1 MTGGGRGIGLTVNV
15 YRPGG
20 VDAAMQA
27 WIRDQ
32 NPEQVVTALHQ
43 QFVHSYQHGTLLA
56 PSQSAASPLRS
67 AKSRQRPDLER
78 QRLARR
84 TLTGFIA
91 RVQRLDQSGT

>member
-43 QFVHSYQHGTLLA
+43 QFVHSYRHA
-56 PSQSAASPLRS
+56 PGPQPVSRLPAEVCQVKTAAS
-67 AKSRQRPDLER
+67 
-78 QRLARR
+78 
-84 TLTGFIA
+84 
-91 RVQRLDQSGT
+91 SGTPATRPSNVGGIYRPSTTA